1 MQLQGDAAMSASA
14 RPPAPAELL
23 EIWEAATPEQRR
35 KLARI
40 VRLAARAGHDATLNR
55 RMQHAES
62 SDELLSILEEHTR
75 EH

>member
-1 MQLQGDAAMSASA
+1 MSASV
-14 RPPAPAELL
+14 RPPAPPELI

-40 VRLAARAGHDATLNR
+40 VRLAARAAGDATLNR
-55 RMQHAES
+55 RMKYAES